1 MKKLLISSVSAAAM
15 MAVSSIAV
23 AQDKE
28 AGGGSGPGASAPA
41 ARDFGGSGTAPS
53 AEKSKPSA
61 EEMGRGAEAG
71 GKPHANERTA
81 KDGAA
86 KNANEGAAKDG
97 LAKKDAAKDGKDTG
111 NAATGAGSG
120 EQGQAAPGSAA
131 DGSEME
137 SKPAEPKQGAAHVS
151 LNADQRSRVNTAFK
165 GHKGNASVSVN
176 VDVRVGARL
185 PGSIALVAIPSDV
198 IVVVPEWRRYKYIV
212 VGDTVC
218 IVDPDT
224 FEIIDV
230 IVLA

>member
-1 MKKLLISSVSAAAM
+1 M
-15 MAVSSIAV
+15 
-23 AQDKE
+23 
-28 AGGGSGPGASAPA
+28 
-41 ARDFGGSGTAPS
+41 
-53 AEKSKPSA
+53 
-61 EEMGRGAEAG
+61 
-71 GKPHANERTA
+71 
-81 KDGAA
+81 
-86 KNANEGAAKDG
+86 
-97 LAKKDAAKDGKDTG
+97 
-111 NAATGAGSG
+111 
-120 EQGQAAPGSAA
+120 
-131 DGSEME
+131 
-137 SKPAEPKQGAAHVS
+137 S